1 MAKTKVDWETA
12 KWLRSG
18 AKGEYR
24 NEQKLN
30 IAMLMLN

>member
-1 MAKTKVDWETA
+1 MAKIKVARETA